1 MKRYVSITVC
11 LAVALVGLSHGEDSS
26 MNAADVPATAG
37 EVMPLWADG
46 APGQAGD
53 TIDDIPT
60 LSVFLPPE
68 DQANGT
74 AVVVCPGG
82 GYGGLAFDHEGE
94 DVARWLNSEG
104 IAGFV
109 LRYRHAPGYQ
119 HPYPLM
125 DAHRAIRT
133 VRARAAE
140 WGVNPEHIGI
150 LGFSAGG
157 HLTTSAATLYEPG
170 DPDAEDPIERVSSR
184 PDFMVPIYPVVTL
197 SGPFAHVGSRN
208 NLLGPDPEADLVER
222 LSPERQVTPETP
234 PAFLVHTAEDQAVP
248 VQNSVMLFLALREAG
263 VAAELHCFQKG
274 QHGLGMG
281 PGDPAMST
289 WPGQLITWLRVNGLL
304 PAE

>member
-1 MKRYVSITVC
+1 M
-11 LAVALVGLSHGEDSS
+11 D
-26 MNAADVPATAG
+26 AADAPAAPS
-37 EVMPLWADG
+37 EVLPLWADG

-60 LSVFLPPE
+60 LSVFLPPG
-68 DQANGT
+68 AAASGT

-82 GYGGLAFDHEGE
+82 GYGGLAFDYEGE
-94 DVARWLNSEG
+94 DVARWLNTHG

-133 VRARAAE
+133 VRSRASE
-140 WGVNPEHIGI
+140 WGVNPGRIGI

-157 HLTTSAATLYEPG
+157 HLTTSASTLYEPG
-170 DPDAEDPIERVSSR
+170 DPDAEDPVERVSSR
-184 PDFMVPIYPVVTL
+184 PDFMVPQFNDEYWIVGVTVTTIWETAWAL
-197 SGPFAHVGSRN
+197 RGYEQTLIDLVHNP
-208 NLLGPDPEADLVER
+208 DLVER
-222 LSPERQVTPETP
+222 LSPERQVTEDTP
-234 PAFLVHTAEDQAVP
+234 PAFIVHTAEDQAVP
-248 VQNSVMLFLALREAG
+248 AQNSVMLFLALREAG

-274 QHGLGMG
+274 LHGLGMG
-281 PGDPAMST
+281 KGDPAMST
-289 WPGQLITWLRVNGLL
+289 WPGQFITWLGVNGLV